1 MVVVNRERGNEGLSS
16 VTRELSVS
24 LIFFISKMYL
34 SKIKKSKCGCCSKE
48 MLDGNLRQS
57 FKEVHGKTM
66 SVKGQKMLLFS
77 TTQDKCTKKNRKS
90 DN

>member
-1 MVVVNRERGNEGLSS
+1 
-16 VTRELSVS
+16 
-24 LIFFISKMYL
+24 
-34 SKIKKSKCGCCSKE
+34 

-77 TTQDKCTKKNRKS
+77 TTQEESIKKNRKS